1 MSLILSAKDE
11 SNFKPCPAGSHHAT
25 CIRIIDLGTQLVEY
39 QNEQKRQHKILV
51 QWEIDPEGDPEM
63 LMPDGRPYLISRR
76 YTASLHSKSQLA
88 TDLKSWRGRD
98 FTPEERDN
106 FDLRNILGK
115 PCLLSIAHQESSD
128 GKTTYANIS
137 AISNKMKS
145 YTPKQ
150 PDNAVFAFDLSDPD
164 WANYGLL
171 NEKLREQIAK
181 SPEYAEAVNGRQPPA
196 PPQKQVQAAEGRP
209 EHPQGN
215 AAPAEDIEDDIPF
228 N

>member
-1 MSLILSAKDE
+1 
-11 SNFKPCPAGSHHAT
+11 
-25 CIRIIDLGTQLVEY
+25 
-39 QNEQKRQHKILV
+39 
-51 QWEIDPEGDPEM
+51 PEGDPEM

-196 PPQKQVQAAEGRP
+196 PPQKQAQAAEGRT
-209 EHPQGN
+209 EYPQGN

>member
-1 MSLILSAKDE
+1 M
-11 SNFKPCPAGSHHAT
+11 
-25 CIRIIDLGTQLVEY
+25 
-39 QNEQKRQHKILV
+39 
-51 QWEIDPEGDPEM
+51 
-63 LMPDGRPYLISRR
+63 
-76 YTASLHSKSQLA
+76 A

-145 YTPKQ
+145 YTPKH

-181 SPEYAEAVNGRQPPA
+181 SPEYAEAVNGRQPRRCRRNRPKRRKGGGT
-196 PPQKQVQAAEGRP
+196 PPRQCRACRRHRGR
-209 EHPQGN
+209 HP
-215 AAPAEDIEDDIPF
+215 F
-228 N
+228 

>member
-1 MSLILSAKDE
+1 
-11 SNFKPCPAGSHHAT
+11 
-25 CIRIIDLGTQLVEY
+25 
-39 QNEQKRQHKILV
+39 KRQHKILV

-145 YTPKQ
+145 YTPKH

-196 PPQKQVQAAEGRP
+196 PPQKQAQAAEGQT
-209 EHPQGN
+209 EYPQGN

>member
-1 MSLILSAKDE
+1 
-11 SNFKPCPAGSHHAT
+11 
-25 CIRIIDLGTQLVEY
+25 
-39 QNEQKRQHKILV
+39 
-51 QWEIDPEGDPEM
+51 
-63 LMPDGRPYLISRR
+63 
-76 YTASLHSKSQLA
+76 
-88 TDLKSWRGRD
+88 
-98 FTPEERDN
+98 
-106 FDLRNILGK
+106 
-115 PCLLSIAHQESSD
+115 

-145 YTPKQ
+145 YTPKH

-196 PPQKQVQAAEGRP
+196 PPQKQAQAAEGRP